1 MQEEQ
6 EEMIK
11 TGKPEKRRPSG
22 FKNGVIIGL
31 VLGLLITGIGA
42 GVGIRA
48 YANLT
53 NNYVIFGPQGVK
65 QTAKDNVLDQAAIKK
80 VDELLSYI
88 DLYYNDSYKEKDI
101 RNAIYKGTLS
111 GLGDPYSVYYTV
123 DEYKD
128 LQTSTNG
135 NYYGIGAALSQN
147 AKTMEVTVVKVYEG
161 TPAEEAGLKNGD
173 EILSVDK
180 YEATSMELSNLVKRY
195 GEKRGQKSI

>member
-65 QTAKDNVLDQAAIKK
+65 QTAKDNVLEPGSNK
-80 VDELLSYI
+80 VASEL
-88 DLYYNDSYKEKDI
+88 
-101 RNAIYKGTLS
+101 A
-111 GLGDPYSVYYTV
+111 
-123 DEYKD
+123 
-128 LQTSTNG
+128 
-135 NYYGIGAALSQN
+135 
-147 AKTMEVTVVKVYEG
+147 
-161 TPAEEAGLKNGD
+161 
-173 EILSVDK
+173 
-180 YEATSMELSNLVKRY
+180 
-195 GEKRGQKSI
+195 

>member
-1 MQEEQ
+1 MTRSHAARCGLIYRENYGGRNAGR
-6 EEMIK
+6 
-11 TGKPEKRRPSG
+11 TGRNDQNRETGKRRPSG

-111 GLGDPYSVYYTV
+111 GL
-123 DEYKD
+123 
-128 LQTSTNG
+128 
-135 NYYGIGAALSQN
+135 
-147 AKTMEVTVVKVYEG
+147 
-161 TPAEEAGLKNGD
+161 
-173 EILSVDK
+173 EILIP
-180 YEATSMELSNLVKRY
+180 YTTR
-195 GEKRGQKSI
+195 

>member
-31 VLGLLITGIGA
+31 VLGLLITGIGT

-80 VDELLSYI
+80 VESCCHISICITTILTKKKISAMPFI
-88 DLYYNDSYKEKDI
+88 KE
-101 RNAIYKGTLS
+101 R
-111 GLGDPYSVYYTV
+111 
-123 DEYKD
+123 
-128 LQTSTNG
+128 
-135 NYYGIGAALSQN
+135 
-147 AKTMEVTVVKVYEG
+147 
-161 TPAEEAGLKNGD
+161 
-173 EILSVDK
+173 
-180 YEATSMELSNLVKRY
+180 
-195 GEKRGQKSI
+195 

>member
-1 MQEEQ
+1 MEAGMQEEQ

-11 TGKPEKRRPSG
+11 TGKPEKRRLSG

-42 GVGIRA
+42 GVEIRA

-101 RNAIYKGTLS
+101 R
-111 GLGDPYSVYYTV
+111 YTV

-128 LQTSTNG
+128 LQT
-135 NYYGIGAALSQN
+135 
-147 AKTMEVTVVKVYEG
+147 
-161 TPAEEAGLKNGD
+161 
-173 EILSVDK
+173 
-180 YEATSMELSNLVKRY
+180 
-195 GEKRGQKSI
+195 

>member
-53 NNYVIFGPQGVK
+53 NNYVIFGPQSK
-65 QTAKDNVLDQAAIKK
+65 T
-80 VDELLSYI
+80 
-88 DLYYNDSYKEKDI
+88 DSQRQCSRPGGNKE
-101 RNAIYKGTLS
+101 S
-111 GLGDPYSVYYTV
+111 G
-123 DEYKD
+123 
-128 LQTSTNG
+128 
-135 NYYGIGAALSQN
+135 
-147 AKTMEVTVVKVYEG
+147 
-161 TPAEEAGLKNGD
+161 
-173 EILSVDK
+173 
-180 YEATSMELSNLVKRY
+180 
-195 GEKRGQKSI
+195 

>member
-135 NYYGIGAALSQN
+135 NYYGILISQT
-147 AKTMEVTVVKVYEG
+147 KEVLGFINTICRVFLPRIRV
-161 TPAEEAGLKNGD
+161 
-173 EILSVDK
+173 
-180 YEATSMELSNLVKRY
+180 
-195 GEKRGQKSI
+195 

>member
-80 VDELLSYI
+80 VDELFVIYRFVFTTILTKKKISAMPFI
-88 DLYYNDSYKEKDI
+88 KE
-101 RNAIYKGTLS
+101 R
-111 GLGDPYSVYYTV
+111 
-123 DEYKD
+123 
-128 LQTSTNG
+128 
-135 NYYGIGAALSQN
+135 
-147 AKTMEVTVVKVYEG
+147 
-161 TPAEEAGLKNGD
+161 
-173 EILSVDK
+173 
-180 YEATSMELSNLVKRY
+180 
-195 GEKRGQKSI
+195 

>member
-1 MQEEQ
+1 MGKIMEAGMQEEQ

-11 TGKPEKRRPSG
+11 TGKPEKRRPAG

-135 NYYGIGAALSQN
+135 KLLWNRCGAFTEG
-147 AKTMEVTVVKVYEG
+147 KEPMEVTW
-161 TPAEEAGLKNGD
+161 LKCTREHRRG
-173 EILSVDK
+173 SG
-180 YEATSMELSNLVKRY
+180 A
-195 GEKRGQKSI
+195 EKRR

>member
-80 VDELLSYI
+80 VDELLLLVPRNIVGSDGFQWVLQIMQQPSNTYNFLSTFCSSSNNALLLGYVALNSSTSSLAVAFPFHLI
-88 DLYYNDSYKEKDI
+88 NCNKSLHTFLYN
-101 RNAIYKGTLS
+101 L
-111 GLGDPYSVYYTV
+111 
-123 DEYKD
+123 
-128 LQTSTNG
+128 
-135 NYYGIGAALSQN
+135 
-147 AKTMEVTVVKVYEG
+147 
-161 TPAEEAGLKNGD
+161 
-173 EILSVDK
+173 LSV
-180 YEATSMELSNLVKRY
+180 ACAHCSLM
-195 GEKRGQKSI
+195 

>member
-53 NNYVIFGPQGVK
+53 NNYVIFECTGSK
-65 QTAKDNVLDQAAIKK
+65 T
-80 VDELLSYI
+80 
-88 DLYYNDSYKEKDI
+88 DSQRQCSRPGSNKE
-101 RNAIYKGTLS
+101 S
-111 GLGDPYSVYYTV
+111 G
-123 DEYKD
+123 
-128 LQTSTNG
+128 
-135 NYYGIGAALSQN
+135 
-147 AKTMEVTVVKVYEG
+147 
-161 TPAEEAGLKNGD
+161 
-173 EILSVDK
+173 
-180 YEATSMELSNLVKRY
+180 
-195 GEKRGQKSI
+195 